1 MEVIRKLGSDAP
13 WIHGEM
19 VDGLAQPEAGALP
32 SAVPVLLLIP
42 RTARVRPAHVKDDSK
57 DTHFLKD
64 LVSRSDVREIS
75 QRLARVGLPEYQPDR
90 GWRRRHQED
99 DDTVWDSTCR
109 RKARGQIVGV
119 ALVAL
124 PGQRH
129 TSSLSMLSREH
140 RMLSK
145 FFFAGSSARFGVF
158 SHLGCCGAWQLCR

>member
-1 MEVIRKLGSDAP
+1 MRLGSMAR
-13 WIHGEM
+13 WLM
-19 VDGLAQPEAGALP
+19 TDGLAQLEAVALP

-42 RTARVRPAHVKDDSK
+42 RTARARPARVKDDSK
-57 DTHFLKD
+57 ATHFLKD

-90 GWRRRHQED
+90 GWRSRHQED
-99 DDTVWDSTCR
+99 DDTFWDSTCR
-109 RKARGQIVGV
+109 RRARGQIVGV

-145 FFFAGSSARFGVF
+145 FFSPGAVPGLAYFRVC
-158 SHLGCCGAWQLCR
+158 SHPGCCGAWQLCR

>member
-1 MEVIRKLGSDAP
+1 MTARL
-13 WIHGEM
+13 
-19 VDGLAQPEAGALP
+19 EAAALP

-57 DTHFLKD
+57 ATHFLKD
-64 LVSRSDVREIS
+64 LVSRSDIREIS

-99 DDTVWDSTCR
+99 DDTFWDSTCR
-109 RKARGQIVGV
+109 RRARGQIVGV

-145 FFFAGSSARFGVF
+145 FFFRREQCQVWRIFASWMLWRLATLQVAQASTRTRVF
-158 SHLGCCGAWQLCR
+158 